1 MNEVVRMI
9 AEYWFYWGVPLIF
22 LVIVAWIYRP
32 GAKRRYTTD
41 GSIPFDKDGDETLA
55 QRRSH
60 YPP

>member
-1 MNEVVRMI
+1 MNEVVSLI
-9 AEYWFYWGVPLIF
+9 TEYWFYWGVPLIF

-32 GAKRRYTTD
+32 AAKRRYMTD

-55 QRRSH
+55 QRRAH